1 VLILTVGLLYGAAQA
16 IFASAAALDNQTI
29 TFPAI
34 RNKTAAP
41 NTNQSSTAKQA
52 TLGMPTSADFLLKAY
67 DPRKHDYAYA
77 TFKRLPDG
85 RGIVFGGFGAV
96 TTGNNAVTAY
106 NPVTNTWETLFATQ
120 TFTIGSQ
127 LSDGTYDVRGKS
139 FLGNRDTQFGLVV
152 PSRNEYW
159 VGPGQRSQPL
169 TGNFMGAFNYI
180 TKVWTVIQDDQ
191 NTFAPVTGWSYYS
204 GPADGC
210 SVRIPETDTLVTMW
224 SYSSGSLAT
233 STLTIM
239 RPNGT
244 SPQTYTAEVHHDL
257 NNFSWAG
264 QRLLRNTQSQ
274 CFARNGEV
282 YVYGGYDELGGFSSA
297 DISRVNV
304 TVPGKPVQTTV
315 TTNTV
320 PQSVRVYGQ
329 SVLADWDPARD
340 RMVVTNGINV
350 NIYDFGT
357 HAWANVPVNTPPD
370 DARNSPTTS
379 AAGGASHGCF
389 WAPGAYVSPGVF
401 ADQLILNGQGNGTTY
416 GLRLNY

>member
-1 VLILTVGLLYGAAQA
+1 MKARYKLIVLILTAGLLFGAAHA
-16 IFASAAALDNQTI
+16 ILVVAAAPKINQG
-29 TFPAI
+29 F
-34 RNKTAAP
+34 
-41 NTNQSSTAKQA
+41 TAKQA

-67 DPRKHDYAYA
+67 DPRNRDYAYA

-96 TTGNNAVTAY
+96 TAGNNAVTAY
-106 NPVTNTWETLFATQ
+106 NPVTNTWETLFATR
-120 TFTIGSQ
+120 TFTIGPQ
-127 LSDGTYDVRGKS
+127 LGDGTYDVRGKS
-139 FLGNRDTQFGLVV
+139 FLGNRDNQFGLVV

-169 TGNFMGAFNYI
+169 TGNYMGAFNYV
-180 TKVWTVIQDDQ
+180 TKVWTVIQEDQ
-191 NTFAPVTGWSYYS
+191 NTFAPVTGWNYYS
-204 GPADGC
+204 APADGC

-257 NNFSWAG
+257 NNFSWTG
-264 QRLLRNTQSQ
+264 QRLLRNTQGQ

-282 YVYGGYDELGGFSSA
+282 YVYGGYDELGAFSSA

-304 TVPGKPVQTTV
+304 TVPGRPMQSTV

-320 PQSVRVYGQ
+320 PLSVRVYGQ
-329 SVLADWDPARD
+329 SVLADWDQARD

-357 HAWANVPVNTPPD
+357 QTWANVPVIHPVMMPVI
-370 DARNSPTTS
+370 ARRQPAPVGHRMAASGRRVRMSRPVYLQTS
-379 AAGGASHGCF
+379 S
-389 WAPGAYVSPGVF
+389 S
-401 ADQLILNGQGNGTTY
+401 
-416 GLRLNY
+416 

>member
-1 VLILTVGLLYGAAQA
+1 MKARHKFIVLIRTAGLLFGAAHA
-16 IFASAAALDNQTI
+16 ILVAA
-29 TFPAI
+29 
-34 RNKTAAP
+34 AAP
-41 NTNQSSTAKQA
+41 NINQKFTAKQA

-67 DPRKHDYAYA
+67 DPRNRDYAYA

-96 TTGNNAVTAY
+96 TAGNNAVTAY

-120 TFTIGSQ
+120 TFTIGPQ
-127 LSDGTYDVRGKS
+127 LGDGTYDVRGKS
-139 FLGNRDTQFGLVV
+139 FLGNRDNQFGLVV

-169 TGNFMGAFNYI
+169 TGNYMGAFNYI
-180 TKVWTVIQDDQ
+180 TKVWTVIQEDQ
-191 NTFAPVTGWSYYS
+191 NTFAPVTGWNYYS
-204 GPADGC
+204 APADGC

-239 RPNGT
+239 RPRGT

-257 NNFSWAG
+257 NNFSWTG
-264 QRLLRNTQSQ
+264 QRLLRNTQGQ

-282 YVYGGYDELGGFSSA
+282 YVYGGYDELGAFSSA

-304 TVPGKPVQTTV
+304 TVPGRPVQSTV

-320 PQSVRVYGQ
+320 PLSVRVYGQ

-357 HAWANVPVNTPPD
+357 QTWANVPVNTPHD
-370 DARNSPTTS
+370 DARNSPTT
-379 AAGGASHGCF
+379 AGAGGASHGCF

-401 ADQLILNGQGNGTTY
+401 ADQLILNGSGNGTTY